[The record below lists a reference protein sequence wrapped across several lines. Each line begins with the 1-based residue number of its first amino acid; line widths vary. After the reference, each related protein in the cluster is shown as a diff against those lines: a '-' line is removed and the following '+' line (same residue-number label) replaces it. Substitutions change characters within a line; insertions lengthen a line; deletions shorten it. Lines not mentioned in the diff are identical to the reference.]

1 MKTKLFSGGL
11 VSEEFSEHLDTIAN
25 VDFSGKRLDVL
36 SKNIS
41 RWLLASESKTE
52 TEALETLRKEWSL
65 SPKEMKAV
73 FGIGSFFLQEMD
85 EKDTIS
91 DIMADLKTV
100 SAVDPKKLSK
110 LEPFVNSLLVEIKTD
125 FSNERIAT
133 STQKSGLKIL
143 KAITHLVDLRTVV
156 SNLIKSGED
165 VKKYKPIVKSLVPVI
180 ILRLRLS
187 DDDIFIFQM
196 DRNTAEKLKDTL
208 EAAQKELDETIEFVG
223 KDKIRLS
230 EYNNKNE

>member
-52 TEALETLRKEWSL
+52 TEAIETLREEWSL
-65 SPKEMKAV
+65 SPIEMKAV

-110 LEPFVNSLLVEIKTD
+110 LEPFINSLLVEIKTD
-125 FSNERIAT
+125 FPSERIAI

-143 KAITHLVDLRTVV
+143 KGITHLVDLRTVV